1 MSLRFSK
8 LVSDHWWVGLGPSR
22 SRANDS
28 LLVGELGLQLLWGW
42 FLPTGGQSQV
52 LGVSGCRSLG
62 FLGLVPGTL
71 YIRLGPGPLEERAM
85 SRVAVGSDGPKAD
98 CLFMGGG
105 GLCPC
110 PASCLS

>member
-1 MSLRFSK
+1 MRFSK
-8 LVSDHWWVGLGPSR
+8 LVSDHWRVGLGPSR

-28 LLVGELGLQLLWGW
+28 LLVGELGLQLFWGW

-71 YIRLGPGPLEERAM
+71 YIRLGPGPLEPRAK
-85 SRVAVGSDGPKAD
+85 SRLP
-98 CLFMGGG
+98 
-105 GLCPC
+105 GLWWGVCPHSH
-110 PASCLS
+110 PAPHQLQQLQRNPTDSVV